1 MKKVTSFNRQNI
13 RQINSELEAALK
25 QVAEKYGLE
34 VKLGNTRFTGD
45 NFSTKVQVATVGE
58 GGITMSKEATDFNR
72 YKTILGINMELGQ
85 EFQRSGKT
93 FTIVG
98 LKPRSK
104 KYPILA
110 KCSDGKTYKLPVDLV
125 NMYA

>member
-13 RQINSELEAALK
+13 RQINSELEAAIK

-45 NFSTKVQVATVGE
+45 NFSTKVQVATIGE

-72 YKTILGINMELGQ
+72 YKTILGINMDLGQ

-93 FTIVG
+93 FTIMG

>member
-13 RQINSELEAALK
+13 RQINSELEAVIK

-45 NFSTKVQVATVGE
+45 NFTTKVQVATVAE

-72 YKTILGINMELGQ
+72 YKTILGINMDLGQ

>member
-34 VKLGNTRFTGD
+34 VKLGNTRFTSD
-45 NFSTKVQVATVGE
+45 NFTTKVQVATVGE

-93 FTIVG
+93 YTIVG

>member
-1 MKKVTSFNRQNI
+1 MTKVKSFNRKNI
-13 RQINSELEAALK
+13 RQINNELEAALK
-25 QVAEKYGLE
+25 QVAEKYGIE
-34 VKLGNTRFTGD
+34 VKLGNTRFTDD
-45 NFSTKVQVATVGE
+45 NFSTKVQVATIGQD
-58 GGITMSKEATDFNR
+58 GIAMSKEATDFNR
-72 YKTILGINMELGQ
+72 HKTALGINMELGQ

-93 FTIVG
+93 YTIVG

-110 KCSDGKTYKLPVDLV
+110 KCSDGKRYKLPVDLV

>member
-58 GGITMSKEATDFNR
+58 SGITMSKEATDFNR

>member
-45 NFSTKVQVATVGE
+45 NFSTKVQVATVAE

-72 YKTILGINMELGQ
+72 YKTILGINIELGQ

-93 FTIVG
+93 FTIMG

>member
-45 NFSTKVQVATVGE
+45 NFTTKVQVATVGE

-72 YKTILGINMELGQ
+72 YKTILGFNMELGQ

>member
-13 RQINSELEAALK
+13 RQINSELEAVIK

-45 NFSTKVQVATVGE
+45 NFTTKVQVATVAE

-72 YKTILGINMELGQ
+72 YKTILGINMDLGQ

-98 LKPRSK
+98 LKPRST

>member
-1 MKKVTSFNRQNI
+1 MKKVTSFDRQNI
-13 RQINSELEAALK
+13 RQINSEIESAIK
-25 QVAEKYGLE
+25 SIAEKYGLE
-34 VKLGNTRFTGD
+34 VKLGSTRFTNS
-45 NFSTKVQVATVGE
+45 NFTTKLQVATVGE

>member
-1 MKKVTSFNRQNI
+1 MAKVTSFNRKNI
-13 RQINSELEAALK
+13 RQINNELEAALK

-45 NFSTKVQVATVGE
+45 NFSTKVQVATVGQD
-58 GGITMSKEATDFNR
+58 GIAMSKEATDFNR
-72 YKTILGINMELGQ
+72 YKTILGINMDLGQ
-85 EFQRSGKT
+85 EFERSGKT
-93 FTIVG
+93 YTIVG

>member
-13 RQINSELEAALK
+13 RQINSELEAVIK

-45 NFSTKVQVATVGE
+45 NFTTKVQVATVAE

-72 YKTILGINMELGQ
+72 YKTILGINMELGN
-85 EFQRSGKT
+85 EFERNGNT
-93 FTIVG
+93 YTIVG

>member
-1 MKKVTSFNRQNI
+1 MKKVTAFNRQNI

-45 NFSTKVQVATVGE
+45 NFTTKVQVATVGE

-85 EFQRSGKT
+85 EFERSGKT
-93 FTIVG
+93 YTIVG

-110 KCSDGKTYKLPVDLV
+110 KCSDSKTYKLPVDLV

>member
-45 NFSTKVQVATVGE
+45 NFTTKVQVATVAE

-98 LKPRSK
+98 LKPRST

>member
-45 NFSTKVQVATVGE
+45 NFTTKVQVATVGE

-72 YKTILGINMELGQ
+72 YKTILGINMDLGQ

>member
-1 MKKVTSFNRQNI
+1 MKKVTAFNRQNI

-45 NFSTKVQVATVGE
+45 NFTTKVQVATVAE

-72 YKTILGINMELGQ
+72 YKTILGINMDLGQ

>member
-1 MKKVTSFNRQNI
+1 MAKVTSFNRKNI
-13 RQINSELEAALK
+13 RQINNELEAALK

-45 NFSTKVQVATVGE
+45 NFSTKVQVATVGQD
-58 GGITMSKEATDFNR
+58 GIAMSKEATDFNR
-72 YKTILGINMELGQ
+72 WKTALGINMDLGQ
-85 EFQRSGKT
+85 EFQRNGKT
-93 FTIVG
+93 YTIVG

-125 NMYA
+125 NIYA

>member
-45 NFSTKVQVATVGE
+45 NFTTKVQVATVGE

>member
-34 VKLGNTRFTGD
+34 VKLGNTRFTSD
-45 NFSTKVQVATVGE
+45 NFTTKVQVATVGE

>member
-1 MKKVTSFNRQNI
+1 M
-13 RQINSELEAALK
+13 
-25 QVAEKYGLE
+25 
-34 VKLGNTRFTGD
+34 D
-45 NFSTKVQVATVGE
+45 
-58 GGITMSKEATDFNR
+58 
-72 YKTILGINMELGQ
+72 LGQ

>member
-45 NFSTKVQVATVGE
+45 NFTTKVQVATVGE

-72 YKTILGINMELGQ
+72 YKTILGINMDLGQ

-98 LKPRSK
+98 LKPRST

>member
-1 MKKVTSFNRQNI
+1 MKKVTAFNRQNI

-34 VKLGNTRFTGD
+34 VKLGSTRFTGD
-45 NFSTKVQVATVGE
+45 NFTTKVQVATVAE

-72 YKTILGINMELGQ
+72 YKTILGINMDLGQ

>member
-1 MKKVTSFNRQNI
+1 MKKVTTFNRQNI
-13 RQINSELEAALK
+13 RQINAEMEAALK
-25 QVAEKYGLE
+25 AIANKYGVE
-34 VKLGNTRFTGD
+34 VSMGSTRFTGA
-45 NFSTKVQVATVGE
+45 NFTTKVQVATVAE

-72 YKTILGINMELGQ
+72 YKTILGINMELGN
-85 EFQRSGKT
+85 EFERSGKT
-93 FTIVG
+93 YTIVG

-110 KCSDGKTYKLPVDLV
+110 KCSDGKTYKLPVSLV

>member
-45 NFSTKVQVATVGE
+45 NFSTKVQVATVAE

-72 YKTILGINMELGQ
+72 YKTILGINMDLGQ

>member
-13 RQINSELEAALK
+13 RQINSELEAVIK

-45 NFSTKVQVATVGE
+45 NFTTKVQVATVAE

>member
-45 NFSTKVQVATVGE
+45 NFSTKVQVATVAE

>member
-34 VKLGNTRFTGD
+34 VKLGNTRFSVD
-45 NFSTKVQVATVGE
+45 NFTTKVQVATVGE